1 VGHKVAEAII
11 ENGEITYVDTELP
24 KGKIT
29 VRILYD
35 TDERN
40 AETDVMTL
48 VRETAG
54 LYKDIDA
61 DKEAS
66 KLRNDWDRN
75 DRN

>member
-11 ENGEITYVDTELP
+11 ENGKITYVDTELP

-29 VRILYD
+29 VRIIYD

-54 LYKDIDA
+54 LYKNIDA
-61 DKEAS
+61 DREAS
-66 KLRNDWDRN
+66 TLRNDWDRN
-75 DRN
+75 GRN

>member
-29 VRILYD
+29 VRIIYD

-40 AETDVMTL
+40 EEPYEKQRGYTRTST
-48 VRETAG
+48 RTG
-54 LYKDIDA
+54 KHQ
-61 DKEAS
+61 S
-66 KLRNDWDRN
+66 
-75 DRN
+75 